1 MKEYDEKEN
10 ITHYKDSTGFEFWK
24 EYDDEGKLIH
34 YKNSDGFEE

>member
-24 EYDDEGKLIH
+24 EYDEGKLIH